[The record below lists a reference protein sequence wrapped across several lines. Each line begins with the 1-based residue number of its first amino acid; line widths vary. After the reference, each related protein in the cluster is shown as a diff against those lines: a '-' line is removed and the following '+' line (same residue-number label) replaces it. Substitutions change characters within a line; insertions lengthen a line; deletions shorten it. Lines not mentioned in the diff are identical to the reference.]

1 MNWTY
6 WRRIPWVDSRAKF
19 VAHTPIGGRLLDLG
33 TSDGSTLRHFA
44 ELRPDIRFAAVD
56 LNWPNAL
63 PAKTEFRT
71 VNLEKGPLPWPDDTF
86 DSITCMHLIEHL
98 RDSRALW
105 SECARV
111 LKGGGRLYV
120 ETPGPLS
127 LTAKPVGGPAA
138 GSVTMNFY
146 DDPTHTSLVPVR
158 QMESDAEG
166 SGLRVSERG
175 KSRNWI
181 FVVLYPLL
189 ALLRPETRPRYV
201 AKLHWMGWSHFI
213 VALKKGG
220 R

>member
-19 VAHTPIGGRLLDLG
+19 VARTRVGGRLLDLG

-44 ELRPDIRFAAVD
+44 ELRPDISFAAVD
-56 LNWPNAL
+56 LNRPGLL
-63 PAKTEFRT
+63 PEGAEFAT
-71 VNLEKGPLPWPDDTF
+71 VDLETGPLPWPDEEF

-98 RDSRALW
+98 RGSRALW

-111 LKGGGRLYV
+111 LKRGGQLYV

-127 LTAKPVGGPAA
+127 LTAKTITGPAA

-146 DDPTHTSLVPVR
+146 DDPTHTSLVPVA
-158 QMESDAEG
+158 QMESDARD
-166 SGLRVSERG
+166 SGLQVSEKG

-181 FVVLYPLL
+181 FVMLYPLL
-189 ALLRPETRPRYV
+189 ALLRPNTRGRYV
-201 AKLHWMGWSHFI
+201 AKLHWMGWSHFV
-213 VALKKGG
+213 VALKGAG